1 VLLVEDDRD
10 DRLMYV
16 RWLTQAGFQ
25 VREAHN
31 GLQALELAFEAVP
44 DVIVTDLKI
53 PGIDGFELARRLRL
67 DPRTQTVPI
76 LAVTGYPAYAA
87 DPDRAGR
94 AGCNAVLQKPC
105 SPDELETAIRTLIN
119 HDPLPEP

>member
-1 VLLVEDDRD
+1 
-10 DRLMYV
+10 
-16 RWLTQAGFQ
+16 LTLAGFQ

-44 DVIVTDLKI
+44 DVVVTELKL
-53 PGIDGFELARRLRL
+53 PGIDGFELTRRLRL
-67 DPRTQTVPI
+67 DPRTHAVPI

-105 SPDELETAIRTLIN
+105 SPDELEAAIRTLI
-119 HDPLPEP
+119 DSDLIVEQ